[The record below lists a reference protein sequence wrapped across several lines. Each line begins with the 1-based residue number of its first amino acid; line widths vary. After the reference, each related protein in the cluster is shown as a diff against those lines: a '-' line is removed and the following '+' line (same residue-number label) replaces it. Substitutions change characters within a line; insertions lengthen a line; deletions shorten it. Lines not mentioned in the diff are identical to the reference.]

1 MQQPEI
7 KNEDGLICSK
17 CNVLLEPGKVHITY
31 LASTF
36 PAELLKCPICGLV
49 YVPED
54 LALGKMAEVEK
65 TLEDK

>member
-1 MQQPEI
+1 MQNPEI
-7 KNEDGLICSK
+7 INVDGIMCSK
-17 CNVLLEPGKVHITY
+17 CNILLEPGKVHITY

-36 PAELLKCPICGLV
+36 TAELLKCPVCGLI